1 MTTKPLELV
10 RGLSGCAAAAIVVGT
25 MVGTGIFIV
34 PAEMARDAGSPGLI
48 LLAWVAGGAL
58 TLFGALSYAELG
70 AAIPEAGGEYA
81 YMTRAYGPRSGFL
94 FGWMHSILGQPTSV
108 ATIAA
113 GFARFLTFFVPCI
126 AAPVFSLRL
135 PHCGGQTCN
144 FTFTWAQPVAVG
156 AIAGVTFIN
165 YLGVRLGGRV
175 QVTLTIVK
183 IGAVIAVIAAGVAFG
198 GSPDAALPHFYL
210 WRTGSVHLA
219 AFLTALVGALWAY
232 DGWGNLNWV
241 GSELQHP
248 EKNIPRALIGGV
260 GLVAALYI
268 LFTAACL
275 HVLPFPSVVASQ
287 VVAADILQ
295 KLLGAHAARWL
306 TLAMVAC
313 ALGTLNSSI
322 LTGARVDYAMARDG
336 IFFRIARGIHPRFRT
351 PSRAL
356 LFQGC
361 LASILALTGTFEDL
375 YSLFIFASWIF
386 YAAATASVIVLRY
399 KEPNL
404 PRPYRAWGYPVLP
417 ALFVLGAFALTLNL
431 WLARPIRSTA
441 GLALILSGLIFYRH
455 WRPHSMVAPSIPK

>member
-1 MTTKPLELV
+1 MSTKPLELV
-10 RGLSGCAAAAIVVGT
+10 RGLGGWAAAAIVVGT

-34 PAEMARDAGSPGLI
+34 PGEMARDAGSPGI
-48 LLAWVAGGAL
+48 VLLAWIAGGAL
-58 TLFGALSYAELG
+58 TIFGALSYAELG

-113 GFARFLTFFVPCI
+113 GFARFFAVFVP
-126 AAPVFSLRL
+126 SLATPIFVCRL
-135 PHCGGQTCN
+135 PYWGGAAAH
-144 FTFTWAQPVAVG
+144 FTFTAAQPAAVG
-156 AIAGVTFIN
+156 AIAAVTFIN

-175 QVTLTIVK
+175 QVALTLVK
-183 IGAVIAVIAAGVAFG
+183 IGAVIAVIAIGLALGS
-198 GSPDAALPHFYL
+198 SPDAALPHFYL

-241 GSELQHP
+241 GSELQQP
-248 EKNIPRALIGGV
+248 GKNIPRALIGGV

-268 LFTAACL
+268 LFTAACF
-275 HVLPFPSVVASQ
+275 HVLPYHSVAASRL
-287 VVAADILQ
+287 VAADILQ

-306 TLAMVAC
+306 ALAMVVC

-336 IFFRIARGIHPRFRT
+336 LFFRVARGIHPRYRT
-351 PSRAL
+351 PARAL
-356 LFQGC
+356 IFQGC
-361 LASILALTGTFEDL
+361 MASVLALTGTFEDL

-386 YAAATASVIVLRY
+386 YAATTAAVIVLRY
-399 KEPNL
+399 KEPEL
-404 PRPYRAWGYPVLP
+404 PRPYRAWGYPYLP
-417 ALFVLGAFALTLNL
+417 GLFVLGAFALTLNL
-431 WLARPIRSTA
+431 WMDRPIRSTA
-441 GLALILSGLIFYRH
+441 GLALILSGLLFYRH
-455 WRPHSMVAPSIPK
+455 WRPEKEHSASP